1 MAYRQRAAGQRVRA
15 GKYLADR
22 ARKKAAAKKPTPKK
36 VEPKKPSTKKPSPK
50 KAVSKKV
57 EPKKPST
64 KKPSVSPLQQLQK
77 NEAASANAAKKA
89 GYGTGKKAGVRAG
102 MRAAGRSLIGKGPVG
117 TGIGAALMGAS
128 FLPSV
133 TSDKSKQRAANRK
146 KPTSRNRMRATSRRA
161 TPPVDKG
168 KAPKQRTQGAKVP
181 VIKPKPG
188 PFKVRPK
195 SRTKLD
201 GTETRRRNAG
211 QTGGS
216 STGSSMRQANVRPR
230 NVTLSKQTGVKKTKA
245 GNYPVYSK
253 KSSAAKSF
261 RSAFADARKSGRKT
275 FTWQGRKYNTK
286 VKKK

>member
-1 MAYRQRAAGQRVRA
+1 MASRRKASAGQRVRA
-15 GKYLADR
+15 GTYLADR
-22 ARKKAAAKKPTPKK
+22 AKKKAAAKKPAA
-36 VEPKKPSTKKPSPK
+36 KKPAAKKP
-50 KAVSKKV
+50 AA
-57 EPKKPST
+57 KKPT
-64 KKPSVSPLQQLQK
+64 AKKPAAKKPSVSPLKQLQA
-77 NEAASANAAKKA
+77 NEKASANAAKKA
-89 GYGTGKKAGVRAG
+89 GYGGGKKAGVRAG

-128 FLPSV
+128 FLPDL
-133 TSDKSKQRAANRK
+133 TADKSKQRAANK
-146 KPTSRNRMRATSRRA
+146 AKPTSRNRMRTTSRRA

-188 PFKVRPK
+188 PTKVRPK

-216 STGSSMRQANVRPR
+216 STGSSMRQANVRPS
-230 NVTLSKQTGVKKTKA
+230 NVTLSKKTGVKKTKA

-253 KSSAAKSF
+253 VSSGAKSF
-261 RSAFADARKSGRKT
+261 RAAFADARKSGRKT
-275 FTWQGRKYNTK
+275 FTWQNRKYTTK